1 MKKFKVIL
9 HVNRENKDKVV
20 FECDDNKSANGFIAN
35 VTRYLE
41 PFEYGFHDDEDM
53 GQYYIL
59 NGKKMIYESKSYE
72 IPR

>member
-1 MKKFKVIL
+1 MKRFKVIL

-41 PFEYGFHDDEDM
+41 PFEYGFHDDM
-53 GQYYIL
+53 KIWYIL